1 MANKKELL
9 RQLPSVDEVLKTPEV
24 KNLCEIYPR
33 ILVVEA
39 IRQELDDIRTAFSSG
54 SETSLKTSFDLPVL
68 ISKVKRDVEE
78 ASAPSLKRVINATGV
93 VVHTNLGRSILSK
106 KAIDAIV
113 VIASGYSNLEFDV
126 KSGERGSRHV
136 HVSSL
141 LCKLT
146 GAEAAMAVN
155 NNASAVLLALS
166 TLAAGRGA
174 IVSRGQLVEI
184 GGSFRIPDVMRQSG
198 AILKEVGTTNK
209 TYISDFRDAITENT
223 ALLMRVHPSNFRVV
237 GFSKE
242 VSLEEL
248 VSLGREFNLPVLDDL
263 GSGVLVDLSPYSLPE
278 EPTAQSSIKAG
289 ADVVTFSGDKLLGGP
304 QAGLILG
311 KKKYVSLMEKHP
323 LARAIRVDKFTL
335 AALEATLSLYLEE
348 EKALQEIPTLH
359 MLTMSQSELKKTADR
374 LAREIRTAVG
384 QRMII
389 DSETDVS
396 KAGGGSLP
404 LAELPTAVV
413 SIKPLHMTVNELEQR
428 LRSGKPPI
436 LARIKED
443 KLLLDVR
450 TIQESEDEAIIAS
463 LKQLSSGKS

>member
-1 MANKKELL
+1 MAGKKELL

-39 IRQELDDIRTAFSSG
+39 IRQELDHVRTAVSSG
-54 SETSLKTSFDLPVL
+54 SETSLKASFDLPVL

-106 KAIDAIV
+106 KAIDAV
-113 VIASGYSNLEFDV
+113 VTIASGYSNLEFDV

-237 GFSKE
+237 GFSRE

-359 MLTMSQSELKKTADR
+359 MLTMSQSELKKTANR

-413 SIKPLHMTVNELEQR
+413 SIKPLNMSVNELEQR

-450 TIQESEDEAIIAS
+450 TIQESEDEEIITS
-463 LKQLSSGKS
+463 LKQIASGKH

>member
-1 MANKKELL
+1 LASKKELL
-9 RQLPSVDEVLKTPEV
+9 RQLPSVDEVLKAPEV
-24 KNLCEIYPR
+24 KNLCETHPR
-33 ILVVEA
+33 LLVVEA
-39 IRQELDDIRTAFSSG
+39 VRTRIDEMRKAISS
-54 SETSLKTSFDLPVL
+54 SPKTAFDLPTL

-78 ASAPSLKRVINATGV
+78 AAAPSLRRVINATGV
-93 VVHTNLGRSILSK
+93 VIHTNLGRSILSR
-106 KAIDAIV
+106 KAIDGLVA
-113 VIASGYSNLEFDV
+113 IASGYSNLEFDV

-146 GAEAAMAVN
+146 GADAAMVVN

-166 TLAAGRGA
+166 TLATGKEA

-209 TYISDFRDAITENT
+209 TYLADFRDAITEET

-263 GSGVLVDLSPYSLPE
+263 GSGVLVDLSPFGLPG

-348 EKALQEIPTLH
+348 EKALQEVPTLH
-359 MLTMSQSELKKTADR
+359 MLTISQAELKRTADR
-374 LAREIRTAVG
+374 LAREIRNTVG
-384 QRMII
+384 SKLII
-389 DSETDVS
+389 DSEADVS

-413 SIKPLHMTVNELEQR
+413 SITPINMTVNALEQK

-450 TIQESEDEAIIAS
+450 TIQEEEHRDIVAS
-463 LKQLSSGKS
+463 FERIVPRKS